1 MGDRPSS
8 SSSQLLLLALQER
21 LQSHMRNDS
30 SLLLQHM
37 LLGINSSLVSS
48 PSSFD
53 VPSTS
58 TTPSHPL
65 WQHQLCGWPGCDQ
78 PIDSFNSFLNH
89 LSTVHPLDER
99 SALQIRQ
106 QIDLVDSLEHRLGK
120 ERTRLQ
126 AMMQHLHMKHSPD
139 TTTPALG
146 KNESTIDNIPS
157 TSNCRIEDRAEG
169 IGPPPIQITT
179 VKEEPKEEMK
189 SDIPFGLS
197 SPTIPPQSQS
207 SFSSS
212 SSNSNFMSKRA
223 RVSDKHT
230 VLPISTDITK
240 NRDFYRTND
249 VRPPY
254 TYASLIRQA
263 IMDSPDCQL
272 TLNEIYNWFTDTFM
286 YFRRNAA
293 TWKNAVRHNLSLH
306 KCFARVEQNVKGAV
320 WTVDDS
326 EFYKRRSQRVNPT
339 RSNPSTPSLTHSTS
353 MARRLLESR
362 LNQDSS
368 FLDASQQDSSF
379 LDPSH
384 PFSSL
389 LSDNPL
395 SLLAAASAFG
405 STNSLVPS
413 SVDVNKRDVPS
424 SAPPLS
430 CSLQED
436 ITQDEILSQIP
447 TS

>member
-1 MGDRPSS
+1 MGDPPSSS

-30 SLLLQHM
+30 SLILQQM
-37 LLGINSSLVSS
+37 LLGLNSTFLPS
-48 PSSFD
+48 PLD
-53 VPSTS
+53 LASTS
-58 TTPSHPL
+58 TAPSHPL

-78 PIDSFNSFLNH
+78 PVDSFSSFLAH
-89 LSTVHPLDER
+89 LSAVHPLDER
-99 SALQIRQ
+99 SALQVRQ

-139 TTTPALG
+139 TTTPTLG
-146 KNESTIDNIPS
+146 KIDSSNENLPS
-157 TSNCRIEDRAEG
+157 TSSRIEEKVVG
-169 IGPPPIQITT
+169 MVPPPIQVLTS
-179 VKEEPKEEMK
+179 VKEEMK
-189 SDIPFGLS
+189 DEVKTEIPFGLS
-197 SPTIPPQSQS
+197 SPTIPTQSQTS

-212 SSNSNFMSKRA
+212 SSNSNLMAKRP

-263 IMDSPDCQL
+263 IMDSPECQL

-339 RSNPSTPSLTHSTS
+339 RSTPSTPSVTDSTS

-368 FLDASQQDSSF
+368 FLD
-379 LDPSH
+379 PSH

-389 LSDNPL
+389 LNDNPL

-405 STNSLVPS
+405 STHSLVPS
-413 SVDVNKRDVPS
+413 STDEMTKPDLPS
-424 SAPPLS
+424 SAPPMS
-430 CSLQED
+430 CSVKEEVSSE
-436 ITQDEILSQIP
+436 EILSQIP

>member
-1 MGDRPSS
+1 
-8 SSSQLLLLALQER
+8 
-21 LQSHMRNDS
+21 
-30 SLLLQHM
+30 LLLQQM
-37 LLGINSSLVSS
+37 LLGLNPSLMSS
-48 PSSFD
+48 PLD
-53 VPSTS
+53 LAVTS
-58 TTPSHPL
+58 TVPSHPL
-65 WQHQLCGWPGCDQ
+65 WQHQLCAWPGCDQ
-78 PIDSFNSFLNH
+78 PAESFSSFLAH
-89 LSTVHPLDER
+89 LSTAHPLDDR
-99 SALQIRQ
+99 STQQVRQ

-146 KNESTIDNIPS
+146 KTDIINENLPS
-157 TSNCRIEDRAEG
+157 TSSTRMDEKITS
-169 IGPPPIQITT
+169 IPPTSIQVLAT
-179 VKEEPKEEMK
+179 VKEEIKTEISSAM
-189 SDIPFGLS
+189 S
-197 SPTIPPQSQS
+197 SPTMSTPSHSTS
-207 SFSSS
+207 SFPTV
-212 SSNSNFMSKRA
+212 NNLIAKRP

-230 VLPISTDITK
+230 VLPISTDINK

-263 IMDSPDCQL
+263 IMDSPECQL

-339 RSNPSTPSLTHSTS
+339 RSTPTTPSISDSTS

-362 LNQDSS
+362 LNQDS
-368 FLDASQQDSSF
+368 ASL

-389 LSDNPL
+389 LTDNPL

-405 STNSLVPS
+405 SHSLVPS
-413 SVDVNKRDVPS
+413 SLDDKPDLPS

-430 CSLQED
+430 CSVIKEEVSS
-436 ITQDEILSQIP
+436 DEILSQIP